1 MIYKIKFLFSIL
13 NKKQKKRF
21 FLLLSFMV
29 LSSFLEILSV
39 VSLIDFVN
47 FLSFDSS
54 GKNFGFFEK
63 IFNLLNLDYQL
74 ANIQLFTYFIITI
87 LILSTLSSLLTIYLS
102 ARFSYITGGEIE
114 GKLFNYYLNRDYLF
128 HLDTTS

>member
-87 LILSTLSSLLTIYLS
+87 LI
-102 ARFSYITGGEIE
+102 
-114 GKLFNYYLNRDYLF
+114 
-128 HLDTTS
+128 